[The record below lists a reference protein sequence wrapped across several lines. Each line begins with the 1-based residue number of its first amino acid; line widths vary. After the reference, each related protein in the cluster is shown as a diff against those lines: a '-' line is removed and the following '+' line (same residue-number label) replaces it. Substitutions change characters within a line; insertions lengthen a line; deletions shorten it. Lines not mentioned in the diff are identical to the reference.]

1 MWNYVEFT
9 GTSKGG
15 RLNCYCYYGVS
26 INPNPFN
33 RRDFKSGPDN
43 YSKSIA
49 SFCEI
54 GFLLKLVLSYN
65 YQFGYLFY
73 KTG

>member
-43 YSKSIA
+43 YSKSMA
-49 SFCEI
+49 SLCEI
-54 GFLLKLVLSYN
+54 FDKNGLFSKGESY
-65 YQFGYLFY
+65 YCYIEF
-73 KTG
+73 